1 MPPKISTYMSKP
13 VITVSK
19 DDDLLRVRRLM
30 IRHRIS
36 RVVVTEGSV
45 IAGIICKSDFIRIL
59 YNRKRCSKPL
69 TRIYAYEIMT
79 SPVYA
84 IQPSKTIKAAAN
96 AMLRKNIGSL
106 LVVEN
111 GKLLGII
118 TKTDLVRAYAERYS
132 GRFRVS
138 EFMLKRVPTTTP
150 AHTVYHVISLMQ
162 DTGLGKV
169 VVINDEGRVIGVIT
183 KSDIMF
189 LGINPLLRGSEDVIK
204 KLGLTGGDIDF
215 SYRVCILPLVSDIM
229 TRDPIVITP
238 DEDLSI
244 AADIM
249 VKHRLGTLPVVNAE
263 TDELIGLLTK
273 DCIIKALKSA

>member
-19 DDDLLRVRRLM
+19 DDNLYYVRNLM

-36 RVVVTEGSV
+36 RVVVTEGNV
-45 IAGIICKSDFIRIL
+45 ISGIISKSDFIRIL
-59 YNRKRCSKPL
+59 YNKKRCSKPL
-69 TRIYAYEIMT
+69 TKIYAYEIMS

-96 AMLRKNIGSL
+96 AMLRRNIGSL

-118 TKTDLVRAYAERYS
+118 TKTDLVRAFAERYE
-132 GRFRVS
+132 GKFKVS
-138 EFMLKRVPTTTP
+138 EFMHRRVPTTTP
-150 AHTVYHVISLMQ
+150 THTVYHVISLMQ
-162 DTGLGKV
+162 DTGMGKV
-169 VVINDEGRVIGVIT
+169 VVTDERNHVMGVLT

-189 LGINPLLRGSEDVIK
+189 MGVNPLIRGNIDIIK
-204 KLGLTGGDIDF
+204 RLGLTGGDIDF
-215 SYRVCILPLVSDIM
+215 SFRICILPLVGDIM
-229 TRDPIVITP
+229 TRDPLVVNP
-238 DEDLSI
+238 DDDLSI

-249 VKHRLGTLPVVNAE
+249 VKHRLGTLPVVNDSE
-263 TDELIGLLTK
+263 ELVGLLTK
-273 DCIIKALKSA
+273 DCVIKALKSA